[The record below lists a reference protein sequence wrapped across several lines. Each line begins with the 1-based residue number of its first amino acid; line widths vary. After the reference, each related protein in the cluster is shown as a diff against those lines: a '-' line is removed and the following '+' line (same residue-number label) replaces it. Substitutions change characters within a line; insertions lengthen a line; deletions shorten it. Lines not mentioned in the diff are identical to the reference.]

1 MNILKK
7 IDIDQLIKF
16 VFQRY
21 KKDGGFAAF
30 PSLPSTIEDTFYAID
45 IIENLH
51 RLDKNIN
58 LISLIM
64 PEKTANFIRE
74 HAEEK
79 SSLPIRL
86 RYYLHK
92 ISTILGKDFTDVIKF
107 THVKKIDF
115 TEIYC
120 TTELV
125 RSPVIGGIKIPPIV
139 LGRCICKDVY
149 YNVLSCPEPDSLH
162 RKNVVDWLKKC
173 QNYDG
178 GFGFYPGTTSF
189 IENCDYCLSTLSL
202 LKDRPFNMKEATQ
215 FILSCQTAVG
225 GFSRNI
231 KAVPFL
237 ESTWHAINVLK
248 ALN

>member
-16 VFQRY
+16 VLQRY

-51 RLDKNIN
+51 RLDKDIN

-64 PEKTANFIRE
+64 PEKTAKFIKE

-79 SSLPIRL
+79 ALPIRL

-92 ISTILGKDFTDVIKF
+92 ISTILGKDFTDVINF
-107 THVKKIDF
+107 THVNKSDF
-115 TEIYC
+115 AEIYY
-120 TTELV
+120 TSELV
-125 RSPVIGGIKIPPIV
+125 RSPVIGEIKIPAMV
-139 LGRCICKDVY
+139 LGHCTCKDVY
-149 YNVLSCPEPDSLH
+149 YNVLSCPEPDSLQ
-162 RKNVVDWLKKC
+162 RKNLVDWLKKC

-189 IENCDYCLSTLSL
+189 IENCNYCLSALSL
-202 LKDRPFNMKEATQ
+202 LKDRPFNMKGASR
-215 FILSCQTAVG
+215 FILSCQTAMG

-237 ESTWHAINVLK
+237 ESTWHAVNVLK
-248 ALN
+248 AL